1 MSVSISKFLES
12 LELGSPVTFRNM
24 TVIPVLNGVKQGPE
38 YITLG
43 QALTEKLV
51 LVTEVTQTGSV
62 PELKVRNS
70 SEQAVLI
77 FDGEELEGA
86 KQNRALN
93 TTILIRKKSETLIP
107 VSCTEQGRWSYDT
120 PEFKDSG
127 NIMFRSARA
136 SKIDAVSNSL
146 DYSRRFDSNQGEIWN
161 SISALHWISGTHS
174 STGAM
179 KDFYHSRQESFEEYQ
194 KAFPAVE
201 RQHGLIVFIGDR
213 VAGMD
218 FVSRESAYRALH
230 PKLLKSYSVESM
242 FGEQDRQHQITTTQ
256 ASEFLAR
263 AKEAHETKFKS
274 PGHGWDHRFR
284 GTVVI
289 GSALIWRSQ
298 VVHAAFFP
306 DQNGGAGEGGIRS
319 AQRRAG
325 FRNL

>member
-1 MSVSISKFLES
+1 
-12 LELGSPVTFRNM
+12 
-24 TVIPVLNGVKQGPE
+24 
-38 YITLG
+38 
-43 QALTEKLV
+43 
-51 LVTEVTQTGSV
+51 

-77 FDGEELEGA
+77 LDGEELEGA

-93 TTILIRKKSETLIP
+93 TTVLLRKKSETLIP

-127 NIMFRSARA
+127 NIMFRSVRA
-136 SKIDAVSNSL
+136 SKIHAVSDSL
-146 DYSRRFDSNQGEIWN
+146 NYCRRFDSNQGEIWN
-161 SISALHWISGTHS
+161 SISELHRESGTHS

-179 KDFYHSRQESFEEYQ
+179 KDFYSLRQESFDEYL

-201 RQHGLIVFIGDR
+201 NQHGLIVFIGDR

-242 FGEQDRQHQITTTQ
+242 FGVQDSQHQIAATQ

-284 GTVVI
+284 GAGVI
-289 GSALIWRSQ
+289 GSALVWRGQ
-298 VVHAAFFP
+298 AVHSALFP
-306 DQNGGAGEGGIRS
+306 EQNRGAGESGMRS
-319 AQRRAG
+319 ATRRAR
-325 FRNL
+325 FRGLQ